1 MITSSSDQTPKEFPK
16 KDRKETGAKFSSV
29 SISDLRRTN
38 RHRVLSLIAR
48 LGPVGR
54 LKLCDE
60 TGLTGAGISRISRE
74 LIDAGLIVE
83 GIPVEKKGVVGRRQ
97 ALLDINPGGAY
108 VIGATLT
115 ANRRSV
121 ALADTTGKIIDHCEM
136 DDLDVSRP
144 EEAISALADAANAM
158 IARSE
163 VDRTR
168 LVGVGV
174 GLAVAVTPDPT
185 QKDIMSSTALGW
197 SNVPIARHF
206 QDHLDVPVKVEAR
219 ATAMLRAEL
228 RKSSAL
234 ANLDVLLVNV
244 GLGVGAAAC
253 FGGQISSAGSPGFGD
268 VAHLSVS
275 DSDVRCHC
283 GRKGCLN
290 AVGAGVTVIDGL
302 NGWTQDTRPPF
313 SDLSGALGEAIE
325 RAQEGDPAAR
335 TAFRDAGRMMGRGI
349 DAIATIFAPDR
360 IVLSG
365 QTGRQSDY
373 VGGIRDVF
381 RERRVGATLSP
392 AVPEVT
398 IDISN
403 ASSAEA
409 SSRIALEEFVYSH
422 HLDIEKLLAGRAG
435 SG

>member
-1 MITSSSDQTPKEFPK
+1 MIKSSSDQTPEERPK
-16 KDRKETGAKFSSV
+16 KERKEAEAKFSSV

-38 RHRVLSLIAR
+38 RHRVLGLIAS

-97 ALLDINPGGAY
+97 ALLHINPGGAY

-121 ALADTTGKIIDHCEM
+121 ALADTTGKIIDRCEM
-136 DDLDVSRP
+136 DDLDVSNP
-144 EEAISALADAANAM
+144 EEAIRALADAANAM

-174 GLAVAVTPDPT
+174 GLAVAVSDPA
-185 QKDIMSSTALGW
+185 QEDIMSSTALGW
-197 SNVPIARHF
+197 SKVPIVRHF
-206 QDHLDVPVKVEAR
+206 RDHLGVPVKVEAR

-228 RKSSAL
+228 RKSSDL
-234 ANLDVLLVNV
+234 ANLDVLLVNI

-253 FGGQISSAGSPGFGD
+253 FGGRISSAGSPGFGD

-275 DSDVRCHC
+275 DSGIQCHC

-290 AVGAGVTVIDGL
+290 AVGAGVTVIDRL
-302 NGWTQDTRPPF
+302 NGWSQETRPPF
-313 SDLSGALGEAIE
+313 SDLSGALGEAIG
-325 RAQEGDPAAR
+325 RARGGDPAAR

-381 RERRVGATLSP
+381 FERRVGATPSP

-409 SSRIALEEFVYSH
+409 SSRIALEEFVYSR